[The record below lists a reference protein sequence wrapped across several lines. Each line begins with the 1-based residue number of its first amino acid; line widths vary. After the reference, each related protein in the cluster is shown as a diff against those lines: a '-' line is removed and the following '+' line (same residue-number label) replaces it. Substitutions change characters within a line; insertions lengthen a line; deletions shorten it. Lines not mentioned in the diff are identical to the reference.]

1 MALADSVGLACINA
15 LAPLYAMDHYARS
28 AGLSTLQMSNATSRS
43 NIDQARDSNLAFSPD
58 FAEESAK
65 TVRQQINADTAMSA
79 VLAKLAHNWPKPLA
93 TE

>member
-1 MALADSVGLACINA
+1 MACIEA

-58 FAEESAK
+58 WAEESAK
-65 TVRQQINADTAMSA
+65 QVRLNTTADTAMAGILS
-79 VLAKLAHNWPKPLA
+79 KLAHGWPSPL
-93 TE
+93 TGGT